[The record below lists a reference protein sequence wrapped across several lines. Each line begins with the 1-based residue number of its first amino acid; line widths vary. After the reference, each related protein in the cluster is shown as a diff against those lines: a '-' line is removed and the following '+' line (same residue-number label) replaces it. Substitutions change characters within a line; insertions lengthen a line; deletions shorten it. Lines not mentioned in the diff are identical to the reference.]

1 MSAVQKLRLSIENL
15 NKRISAINKKYT
27 STKNI
32 IRKNYYKT
40 QLVQLLKIRRGQQQ
54 IMQRLTGVNPVS
66 KKSQSAR
73 TTAAKQKEAAARK
86 ANRETHIAIKESG
99 KSPSN
104 TPSPAKTPDDWDSPE
119 KEKFR
124 ALKEQLER
132 VNKASGKTKKR
143 RPRSTRG
150 TQGKKRRPRSTRGT
164 QGKKRTPRSTRGTQ
178 GKKRRPRGT
187 QGKKHR

>member
-119 KEKFR
+119 
-124 ALKEQLER
+124 
-132 VNKASGKTKKR
+132 
-143 RPRSTRG
+143 
-150 TQGKKRRPRSTRGT
+150 
-164 QGKKRTPRSTRGTQ
+164 
-178 GKKRRPRGT
+178 
-187 QGKKHR
+187 